1 MGPSSG
7 WDGSNSRPLET
18 RYDIDTYSRVAT
30 AKLYADK
37 NAITAADLLRDRV
50 MPFFDSQGI
59 RLNRVRTGRGTEHV
73 LSMGGGKPQNHA
85 YPLYLDVEDI
95 LQVRTKA
102 NHIKTNGICERFHN
116 TLQAVG
122 TRVPVCPGGW
132 RTIWLA
138 EIVA

>member
-1 MGPSSG
+1 
-7 WDGSNSRPLET
+7 
-18 RYDIDTYSRVAT
+18 
-30 AKLYADK
+30 
-37 NAITAADLLRDRV
+37 

-59 RLNRVRTGRGTEHV
+59 RLNRVRTGRGAEHV

-85 YPLYLDVEDI
+85 YPLYLAVEDI
-95 LQVRTKA
+95 LQARTKA
-102 NHIKTNGICERFHN
+102 NHTKTSGICERFHK
-116 TLQAVG
+116 TLHSVG